1 MDVEIEPFLQPFSNE
16 ELQHKTT
23 NIDDDAGLDVDSTHV
38 WGKSRQQS
46 FFDVRVFN
54 PFAQSYGNTSL
65 PQCYP
70 VKMN

>member
-1 MDVEIEPFLQPFSNE
+1 MIVVIEPSLQPISNE

-38 WGKSRQQS
+38 WGKDRQQS

-54 PFAQSYGNTSL
+54 PFAQSYGNTFYL
-65 PQCYP
+65 
-70 VKMN
+70 NATL